1 MPLLLGSLRG
11 KFVLL
16 MAMAYIVTIALTLLA
31 FNSVSSSITRTL
43 GVRFAEKQVL
53 YEQAR
58 IRAPILK
65 EIALSRKLSDSPV
78 LQAWAQNES
87 DATLKAQALQELES
101 FRQYFQDGSFF
112 FVIDSSRHYYYNDH
126 QKQYSGNELRFTLD
140 PQTPH
145 DQWYFVSRTR
155 NEPYSLNVDHDV
167 ALDVTKVWINTQI
180 RTKDGRYL
188 GMAGTGM
195 DLSAFVREF
204 IKNGHDGVTNILID
218 DSAAIQ
224 AHPNREYIDLNSQT
238 KDAKV
243 RFTLFN
249 LLSVPQDRVALQTA
263 ITELQAA
270 PEQVKTLFLTLDG
283 HVQLVGLAYLP
294 EMHWLNVTVM
304 DLDKLIGGQ
313 IFSSLILV
321 LVLALFVC
329 LLIVTWILQTLV
341 LKRLDPLDGAAR
353 QVAAGNYSARL
364 TDKRNDEIGRLAVG
378 FNRMAETIRDNTSLL
393 EERVQQRTE
402 ELHSANLQLEQKN
415 KQILDSIRYARMI
428 QSAILPRYDLLSR
441 YLAEH
446 MVIWLPRDVVGGDFY
461 FLQPYDDG
469 CYIGVV
475 DCTGHGIPG
484 AFMSMTANAVI
495 RQVLTGSRNK
505 PLSDLLLSI
514 DEQLRLTLQHSP
526 DSVGLDYGL
535 DIGLCRLSAAE
546 VEYAG
551 CGVDLYLSGA
561 GEVQRLSSAHRGL
574 GYKRRTRRDK
584 PITTYRLPLTADS
597 RCYLVSDGLLDQSGE
612 PNGYGFGRQ
621 RFQQLLLQW
630 QSLSLTEQQVKLMDE
645 LSRYQGDFP
654 QRDDITVFGFAISP
668 LSRGSV

>member
-53 YEQAR
+53 YEKAR

-65 EIALSRKLSDSPV
+65 EIALSRKLSDSPM

-87 DATLKAQALQELES
+87 NSTLKVQALQELES
-101 FRQYFQDGSFF
+101 FRQSFQDGSFF
-112 FVIDSSRHYYYNDH
+112 YVIDSSRHYYYNDH
-126 QKQYSGNELRFTLD
+126 QKKYSGKELRFTLD
-140 PQTPH
+140 PTIPQ
-145 DQWYFVSRTR
+145 DKWYFVSRTHD
-155 NEPYSLNVDHDV
+155 EPYSLNVDHDV
-167 ALDVTKVWINTQI
+167 ALDETKVWINTQI
-180 RTKDGRYL
+180 RTNDGRYL

-195 DLSAFVREF
+195 DLTAFVHEF

-224 AHPNREYIDLNSQT
+224 AHPNREYIDLNSQA

-249 LLSVPQDRVALQTA
+249 LLAVPQDRVALQTA

-329 LLIVTWILQTLV
+329 LLIVTWILQALV

-378 FNRMAETIRDNTSLL
+378 FNRMAETIRDNTRLL

-402 ELHSANLQLEQKN
+402 ELHTANLQLEQKN

-461 FLQPYDDG
+461 FLQPDDDG

-495 RQVLTGSRNK
+495 RQVLTGSRDK

-561 GEVQRLSSAHRGL
+561 SEVQRLSSARRGL

-630 QSLSLTEQQVKLMDE
+630 QSLSLTEQQVKLVEE
-645 LSRYQGDFP
+645 LARYQGDFP

>member
-11 KFVLL
+11 KFALL
-16 MAMAYIVTIALTLLA
+16 MAIAYLFTIALTLLA
-31 FNSVSSSITRTL
+31 FNHVSSSITRTL
-43 GVRFAEKQVL
+43 GVRFAEKQVS

-78 LQAWAQNES
+78 LQAWAQHET
-87 DATLKAQALQELES
+87 DPALKAQALQELES

-112 FVIDSSRHYYYNDH
+112 FIIDGSRHYYYNDR
-126 QKQYSGNELRFTLD
+126 QKQYNGHELRFTLNPD
-140 PQTPH
+140 TPH
-145 DQWYFVSRTR
+145 DQWYFATRTR
-155 NEPYSLNVDHDV
+155 HEPYSLNVDHDV

-180 RTKDGRYL
+180 RTRDGQYL
-188 GMAGTGM
+188 GMAGTGLALT
-195 DLSAFVREF
+195 DFVHEF

-224 AHPNREYIDLNSQT
+224 AHPKREYIDLNSQA
-238 KDAKV
+238 KEAKV

-249 LLSVPQDRVALQTA
+249 LLAVPQDRVALQA
-263 ITELQAA
+263 AMTELQSA

-294 EMHWLNVTVM
+294 EMKWLNVTVM
-304 DLDKLIGGQ
+304 DLDKLIGDQ
-313 IFSSLILV
+313 IFTSLMLV
-321 LVLALFVC
+321 LVLALFAC
-329 LLIVTWILQTLV
+329 LVIVTWILQKLV
-341 LKRLDPLDGAAR
+341 LQRLDPLDNAAR
-353 QVAAGNYSARL
+353 QVAAGHYAVPL
-364 TDKRNDEIGRLAVG
+364 ADKHNDEIGRLSIG
-378 FNRMAETIRDNTSLL
+378 FNRMAETIRDNTNLL

-402 ELHSANLQLEQKN
+402 ALHNANLELEQKN

-461 FLQPYDDG
+461 FLQPDG
-469 CYIGVV
+469 EYCYIGVV

-495 RQVLTGSRNK
+495 RQLLNGSHDK

-526 DSVGLDYGL
+526 DAAGLDYGL

-551 CGVDLYLSGA
+551 CGVDLYLSGG

-584 PITTYRLPLTADS
+584 PITTYQLPLNADS

-612 PNGYGFGRQ
+612 PDGYGFGRQ
-621 RFQQLLLQW
+621 RFQQLLLDW
-630 QSLSLTEQQVKLMDE
+630 QTYSLVEQQVKLVDE
-645 LSRYQGDFP
+645 LARYQGHFP
-654 QRDDITVFGFAISP
+654 QRDDITVFGFAVSP
-668 LSRGSV
+668 LLRGSV

>member
-43 GVRFAEKQVL
+43 GARFAEKQVL

-101 FRQYFQDGSFF
+101 FRQSFQDGSFF
-112 FVIDSSRHYYYNDH
+112 YVIDSSRHYYYNDH

-140 PQTPH
+140 PKIPQ
-145 DQWYFVSRTR
+145 DKWYFVSRTHD
-155 NEPYSLNVDHDV
+155 EAYSLNVDHDV
-167 ALDVTKVWINTQI
+167 ALDETKVWINTQI

-195 DLSAFVREF
+195 DLTAFVHEF

-224 AHPNREYIDLNSQT
+224 AHPNREYIDLNSQA

-353 QVAAGNYSARL
+353 QVAAGNYSAQL

-402 ELHSANLQLEQKN
+402 ELYSANLQLEQKN

-461 FLQPYDDG
+461 FLQPDDDG

-584 PITTYRLPLTADS
+584 PITTYRLPLTVDS

>member
-16 MAMAYIVTIALTLLA
+16 MAMAYIVTIVLTLLA

-53 YEQAR
+53 YEKAR

-78 LQAWAQNES
+78 LQAWAKNES
-87 DATLKAQALQELES
+87 DATLKAQALLELES
-101 FRQYFQDGSFF
+101 FRQSFQDGSFF

-126 QKQYSGNELRFTLD
+126 QKQYSGKELRFTLD
-140 PQTPH
+140 LQTPH

-155 NEPYSLNVDHDV
+155 DEPYSLNVDHDV
-167 ALDVTKVWINTQI
+167 ALDETKIWINTQI
-180 RTKDGRYL
+180 RTNDGRYL

-195 DLSAFVREF
+195 DLTAFVHEF

-224 AHPNREYIDLNSQT
+224 AHPNRDYIDLNSQS

-329 LLIVTWILQTLV
+329 LLLVTWILQTLV

-353 QVAAGNYSARL
+353 QVAAGNYSAHL

-378 FNRMAETIRDNTSLL
+378 FNRMAETIRENTSLL

-461 FLQPYDDG
+461 FLQPDDDG

-495 RQVLTGSRNK
+495 RQVLTGSRDK
-505 PLSDLLLSI
+505 PLSDLLLLI

-561 GEVQRLSSAHRGL
+561 GEVQRLSSARRGL

-584 PITTYRLPLTADS
+584 PITTYRLPLTGDS

-630 QSLSLTEQQVKLMDE
+630 QSLSLTEQQVKLIDE

>member
-53 YEQAR
+53 YEKAR

-65 EIALSRKLSDSPV
+65 EIALSRKLSDSPM
-78 LQAWAQNES
+78 LQTWAQNES
-87 DATLKAQALQELES
+87 NSTLKVQALQELES
-101 FRQYFQDGSFF
+101 FRQSFQDGSFF
-112 FVIDSSRHYYYNDH
+112 YVIDSSRHYYYNDH
-126 QKQYSGNELRFTLD
+126 QKQYSGKELRFTLD
-140 PQTPH
+140 PTIPQ
-145 DQWYFVSRTR
+145 DKWYFVSRTHD
-155 NEPYSLNVDHDV
+155 EPYSLNVDHDV
-167 ALDVTKVWINTQI
+167 ALDETKVWINTQI
-180 RTKDGRYL
+180 RTNDGRYL

-195 DLSAFVREF
+195 DLTAFVHEF

-224 AHPNREYIDLNSQT
+224 AHPNREYIDLNSQA

-263 ITELQAA
+263 IAELQAA
-270 PEQVKTLFLTLDG
+270 PEHVKTLFLTLDG

-329 LLIVTWILQTLV
+329 LLIVTWILQALV

-461 FLQPYDDG
+461 FLQPDDDG

-495 RQVLTGSRNK
+495 RQVLTGSRDK

-630 QSLSLTEQQVKLMDE
+630 QSLSLTEQQVKLVEE
-645 LSRYQGDFP
+645 LARYQGDFP

>member
-78 LQAWAQNES
+78 LQAWARNES
-87 DATLKAQALQELES
+87 DVTLKAQALQELES
-101 FRQYFQDGSFF
+101 FRQSFQDGSFF
-112 FVIDSSRHYYYNDH
+112 YVIDSSRHYYYNDH
-126 QKQYSGNELRFTLD
+126 QKQYSGKELRFTLE
-140 PQTPH
+140 PQIPQ
-145 DQWYFVSRTR
+145 DKWYFVSRTHD
-155 NEPYSLNVDHDV
+155 EPYSLNVDHDV
-167 ALDVTKVWINTQI
+167 ALDETKVWINTQI

-195 DLSAFVREF
+195 DLTAFVHEF

-224 AHPNREYIDLNSQT
+224 AHPNREYIDFNSQA

-249 LLSVPQDRVALQTA
+249 LLAVPQDRIALRNA

-329 LLIVTWILQTLV
+329 LLIVTWILQALV

-461 FLQPYDDG
+461 FLQPDDDG

-495 RQVLTGSRNK
+495 RQVLTGSRDK

-546 VEYAG
+546 IEYAG

-584 PITTYRLPLTADS
+584 PITTYRLPLSADS

-630 QSLSLTEQQVKLMDE
+630 QSLSLTEQQVKLVEE

>member
-53 YEQAR
+53 YEKAR

-65 EIALSRKLSDSPV
+65 EIALSRKLSDSPM
-78 LQAWAQNES
+78 LQTWAQNES
-87 DATLKAQALQELES
+87 NSTLKVQALQELES
-101 FRQYFQDGSFF
+101 FRQSFQDGSFF
-112 FVIDSSRHYYYNDH
+112 YVIDSSRHYYYNDH
-126 QKQYSGNELRFTLD
+126 QKQYSGKELRFTLD
-140 PQTPH
+140 PTIPQ
-145 DQWYFVSRTR
+145 DKWYFVSRTHD
-155 NEPYSLNVDHDV
+155 EPYSLNVDHDV
-167 ALDVTKVWINTQI
+167 ALDETKVWINTQI
-180 RTKDGRYL
+180 RTNDGRYL

-195 DLSAFVREF
+195 DLTAFVHEF

-224 AHPNREYIDLNSQT
+224 AHPNREYIDLNSQA

-329 LLIVTWILQTLV
+329 LLIVTWILQALV

-364 TDKRNDEIGRLAVG
+364 MDKRNDEIGRLAVG

-461 FLQPYDDG
+461 FLQPDDDG

-495 RQVLTGSRNK
+495 RQVLTGSRDK

-630 QSLSLTEQQVKLMDE
+630 QSLSLTEQQVKLVEE
-645 LSRYQGDFP
+645 LARYQGDFP

>member
-53 YEQAR
+53 YEKAR

-65 EIALSRKLSDSPV
+65 EIALSRKLSDSPM
-78 LQAWAQNES
+78 LQTWAQNES
-87 DATLKAQALQELES
+87 NSTLKVQALQELES
-101 FRQYFQDGSFF
+101 FRQSFQDGSFF
-112 FVIDSSRHYYYNDH
+112 YVIDSSRHYYYNDH
-126 QKQYSGNELRFTLD
+126 QKQYSGKELRFTLD
-140 PQTPH
+140 PTIPQ
-145 DQWYFVSRTR
+145 DKWYFVSRTHD
-155 NEPYSLNVDHDV
+155 EPYSLNVDHDV
-167 ALDVTKVWINTQI
+167 ALDETKIWINTQI
-180 RTKDGRYL
+180 RTNDGRYL

-195 DLSAFVREF
+195 DLTAFVHEF

-224 AHPNREYIDLNSQT
+224 AHPNRDYIDLNSQS

-249 LLSVPQDRVALQTA
+249 LLAVPQDRVALQTA

-321 LVLALFVC
+321 LVLALVVC
-329 LLIVTWILQTLV
+329 LLIVTWILQALV

-461 FLQPYDDG
+461 FLQPDDDG

-505 PLSDLLLSI
+505 PLSDLLLSF

-584 PITTYRLPLTADS
+584 SITTYRLPLTADR

-612 PNGYGFGRQ
+612 PDGYGFGRQ

-630 QSLSLTEQQVKLMDE
+630 QSLSLTEQQAKLVEE
-645 LSRYQGDFP
+645 LTRYQGDFP

>member
-16 MAMAYIVTIALTLLA
+16 MAMAYIVTIVLTLLA

-53 YEQAR
+53 YEKAR

-65 EIALSRKLSDSPV
+65 EIALSRKLSDSPM
-78 LQAWAQNES
+78 LQTWAQNES
-87 DATLKAQALQELES
+87 DATLKAQALLELES
-101 FRQYFQDGSFF
+101 FRQSFQDGSFF
-112 FVIDSSRHYYYNDH
+112 YVIDSSRHYYYNDH
-126 QKQYSGNELRFTLD
+126 QKQYSGHELRFTLD
-140 PQTPH
+140 PQIPQ
-145 DQWYFVSRTR
+145 DKWYFVSRTHD
-155 NEPYSLNVDHDV
+155 EPYSLNVDHDV

-195 DLSAFVREF
+195 DLSAFVHEF

-224 AHPNREYIDLNSQT
+224 AHPNRDYIDFNSQS
-238 KDAKV
+238 KDVKV

-249 LLSVPQDRVALQTA
+249 LLSVPQDRLALKTA

-313 IFSSLILV
+313 VFSSLILV

-329 LLIVTWILQTLV
+329 LLIVTWILQALV

-461 FLQPYDDG
+461 FLQPDDDS

-475 DCTGHGIPG
+475 DCTGQGIPG

-495 RQVLTGSRNK
+495 RQVLTGSRDK

-584 PITTYRLPLTADS
+584 SITTYRLPLTADS

-630 QSLSLTEQQVKLMDE
+630 QSLSLTEQQAKLVEE
-645 LSRYQGDFP
+645 LTRYQGDFP

>member
-1 MPLLLGSLRG
+1 M
-11 KFVLL
+11 
-16 MAMAYIVTIALTLLA
+16 
-31 FNSVSSSITRTL
+31 
-43 GVRFAEKQVL
+43 
-53 YEQAR
+53 
-58 IRAPILK
+58 
-65 EIALSRKLSDSPV
+65 
-78 LQAWAQNES
+78 
-87 DATLKAQALQELES
+87 
-101 FRQYFQDGSFF
+101 
-112 FVIDSSRHYYYNDH
+112 
-126 QKQYSGNELRFTLD
+126 
-140 PQTPH
+140 
-145 DQWYFVSRTR
+145 
-155 NEPYSLNVDHDV
+155 

-195 DLSAFVREF
+195 DLTTFVHGF
-204 IKNGHDGVTNILID
+204 IKNGHDGVTNILVD

-329 LLIVTWILQTLV
+329 LLIVTWILQALV

-378 FNRMAETIRDNTSLL
+378 FNRMAETIRDNTRLL

-461 FLQPYDDG
+461 FLQPDDDS

-495 RQVLTGSRNK
+495 RQVLTGSRDK

-514 DEQLRLTLQHSP
+514 DEQLWLTLQHSP

-561 GEVQRLSSAHRGL
+561 REVQRLSSAHRGL
-574 GYKRRTRRDK
+574 RYKRRTRRDK

-630 QSLSLTEQQVKLMDE
+630 QSLSLTEQQVKLVEE
-645 LSRYQGDFP
+645 LARYQGDFP